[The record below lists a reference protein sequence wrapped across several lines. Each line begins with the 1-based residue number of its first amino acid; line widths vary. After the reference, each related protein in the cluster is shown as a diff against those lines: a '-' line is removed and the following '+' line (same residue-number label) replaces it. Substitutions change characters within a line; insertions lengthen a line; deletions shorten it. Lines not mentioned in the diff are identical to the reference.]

1 MVRTLAYN
9 ISLHADDELNEDGL
23 TVFDL
28 EAILLS
34 GTIVERQRDRDGGE
48 MKYIV
53 RGNTLADQQAE
64 CVVKIDQS
72 GRLLVITVYL
82 DE

>member
-1 MVRTLAYN
+1 
-9 ISLHADDELNEDGL
+9 
-23 TVFDL
+23 
-28 EAILLS
+28 
-34 GTIVERQRDRDGGE
+34 

-64 CVVKIDQS
+64 CVVKIDHS
-72 GRLLVITVYL
+72 GRLFVITVYL

>member
-1 MVRTLAYN
+1 MVRTLAYS
-9 ISLHADDELNEDGL
+9 ISLHADDELDEDGL

-34 GTIVERQRDRDGGE
+34 GTVVERQSDRGSGE